1 MRVTR
6 LTSVL
11 LNFTVNADW
20 PGGGGELVVF
30 QTGESVASLGEIR
43 LQSVVLVARL
53 TPVPHRL
60 IVCRGVAGVP
70 GQLQLASTGWGR
82 GVNTVAPDTRVGYGG
97 D

>member
-1 MRVTR
+1 M
-6 LTSVL
+6 
-11 LNFTVNADW
+11 LNITVNADW

-30 QTGESVASLGEIR
+30 QTGESVARLGEIC
-43 LQSVVLVARL
+43 LQSVVFVARL

-60 IVCRGVAGVP
+60 VVGWGVGGVP

>member
-1 MRVTR
+1 M
-6 LTSVL
+6 
-11 LNFTVNADW
+11 LNITVNADW
-20 PGGGGELVVF
+20 PGGGGELVIC
-30 QTGESVASLGEIR
+30 QTGESVARLGEIC
-43 LQSVVLVARL
+43 LQSVVFVARL

-60 IVCRGVAGVP
+60 VVGWGVGGVP